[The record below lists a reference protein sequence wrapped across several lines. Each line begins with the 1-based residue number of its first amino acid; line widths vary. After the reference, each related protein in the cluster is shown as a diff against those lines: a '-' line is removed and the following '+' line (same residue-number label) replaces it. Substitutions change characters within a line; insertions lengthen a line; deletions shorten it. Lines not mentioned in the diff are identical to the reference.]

1 LIPNKGEKMKTRI
14 TLKNINIAIS
24 LTLCL
29 AFFASQGQA
38 AGVKPEFEV
47 GLSFGLRTLNN
58 SELKDVYGQGTN
70 FFPNITLVWKG
81 LMIGG
86 GYEAGFKKD
95 GLIGIYQEPAE
106 LTVKGGEIFAGYQL
120 RLKNIAPYIKVGVGF
135 YSYKQVVESEYVS
148 DYPVDGSKTGLIVAG
163 GLKYF
168 PLKKLFIS
176 AEVKYGGLKVKPY
189 DTEVDLGG
197 LRLNGGLG
205 LSF

>member
-1 LIPNKGEKMKTRI
+1 MKLKMTS
-14 TLKNINIAIS
+14 KNIKITICLFLS
-24 LTLCL
+24 L
-29 AFFASQGQA
+29 AFLAGQSLA
-38 AGVKPEFEV
+38 AGIKPKIEV

-58 SELKDVYGQGTN
+58 SELKDIYGQGTN
-70 FFPNITLVWKG
+70 FFPSVSLIWKG

-95 GLIGIYQEPAE
+95 GLLGIYQEPAE

-135 YSYKQVVESEYVS
+135 YSYKQVVDSEYVS
-148 DYPVDGSKTGLIVAG
+148 DYPVDGNKTGLIVAG

>member
-1 LIPNKGEKMKTRI
+1 VEKMKLKMTS
-14 TLKNINIAIS
+14 KNIKITICLFLS
-24 LTLCL
+24 L
-29 AFFASQGQA
+29 AFLAGQSLA
-38 AGVKPEFEV
+38 AGIKPKIEV

-70 FFPNITLVWKG
+70 FFPSVSLIWKG

-95 GLIGIYQEPAE
+95 GLLGIYQEPAE

-135 YSYKQVVESEYVS
+135 YSYKQVVDSEYVS
-148 DYPVDGSKTGLIVAG
+148 DYPVDGNKTGLIVAG

>member
-1 LIPNKGEKMKTRI
+1 MKLKMTS
-14 TLKNINIAIS
+14 KNIKITICLFLS
-24 LTLCL
+24 L
-29 AFFASQGQA
+29 AFLAGQSLA
-38 AGVKPEFEV
+38 AGIKPKIEV

-58 SELKDVYGQGTN
+58 SELKDIYGQGTN
-70 FFPNITLVWKG
+70 FFPSVSLIWKG

-95 GLIGIYQEPAE
+95 GLLGIYQEPAE

-135 YSYKQVVESEYVS
+135 YSYKQVVDSEYVS
-148 DYPVDGSKTGLIVAG
+148 DYPVDGNKTGLIVAG

-189 DTEVDLGG
+189 DIEVDLGG

>member
-1 LIPNKGEKMKTRI
+1 MKLKMTS
-14 TLKNINIAIS
+14 KNIKITICLFLS
-24 LTLCL
+24 L
-29 AFFASQGQA
+29 AFLAGQSLA
-38 AGVKPEFEV
+38 AGIKPKIEV

-70 FFPNITLVWKG
+70 FFPSVSLIWKG

-95 GLIGIYQEPAE
+95 GLLGIYQEPAE

-135 YSYKQVVESEYVS
+135 YSYKQVVDSEYVS
-148 DYPVDGSKTGLIVAG
+148 DYPVDGNKTGLIVAG

>member
-1 LIPNKGEKMKTRI
+1 VEKMKLKMTS
-14 TLKNINIAIS
+14 KNIKITICLFLS
-24 LTLCL
+24 L
-29 AFFASQGQA
+29 AFLAGQSLA
-38 AGVKPEFEV
+38 AGIKPKIEV

-58 SELKDVYGQGTN
+58 SELKDIYGQGTN
-70 FFPNITLVWKG
+70 FFPSVSLIWKG

-95 GLIGIYQEPAE
+95 GLLGIYQEPAE

-135 YSYKQVVESEYVS
+135 YSYKQVVDSEYVS
-148 DYPVDGSKTGLIVAG
+148 DYPVDGNKTGLIVAG

>member
-1 LIPNKGEKMKTRI
+1 MKRKMI
-14 TLKNINIAIS
+14 AGNIKNIKIMV
-24 LTLCL
+24 CL
-29 AFFASQGQA
+29 ALSLAFLAGQSLA
-38 AGVKPEFEV
+38 AGIKPKIEV

-58 SELKDVYGQGTN
+58 SELKDIYGQGTN
-70 FFPNITLVWKG
+70 FFPSVSLIWKG

-95 GLIGIYQEPAE
+95 GLLGIYQEPAE

-135 YSYKQVVESEYVS
+135 YSYKQVVDSEYVS
-148 DYPVDGSKTGLIVAG
+148 DYPVDGNKTGLIVAG